1 MWDNIGQ
8 VKSNNYSVLFLPD
21 FYRYFGAPLKMR
33 EHMYVH
39 ICMYICICI
48 YVYICMYVPI
58 RSDAPIRSDPIPM
71 TRSEVTKLQSRTI
84 VRDSTYQQVRGQKKG
99 KLESSPFPPNN
110 FSYVSSSSTQP
121 LFSGLFG

>member
-58 RSDAPIRSDPIPM
+58 RSDAPIRSDPDDPF
-71 TRSEVTKLQSRTI
+71 RSCKVTN
-84 VRDSTYQQVRGQKKG
+84 
-99 KLESSPFPPNN
+99 PNN
-110 FSYVSSSSTQP
+110 CSGFNLPAGSRPKKREARKLPFSPQQ
-121 LFSGLFG
+121 F

>member
-8 VKSNNYSVLFLPD
+8 VKINNYSVLFLPV
-21 FYRYFGAPLKMR
+21 FWSTFKNARAYVCVC
-33 EHMYVH
+33 MYVYMY
-39 ICMYICICI
+39 IYICI
-48 YVYICMYVPI
+48 YICMYVPI

-71 TRSEVTKLQSRTI
+71 TRSEVAKLQSRTI

-110 FSYVSSSSTQP
+110 FDYFFIGSYTHT
-121 LFSGLFG
+121 F